1 MSSSGYNL
9 DGLIT
14 VRSIINL
21 FDNNDYSGYIR
32 IYQKGGNDEEVK
44 HYKNL
49 TSDPPQNQKLYNIGF
64 CFRPTR
70 KAKLYVEVYHSPL
83 IKFNS
88 FSLLPFLTNQ
98 YPKLQGLN
106 SRYNILTPQDL
117 EYIDHICVD
126 FSKSGH
132 VPSKNTS
139 ILIFKKLVREKSKTN
154 KTKTFVTIEE

>member
-1 MSSSGYNL
+1 VSNFEEKYHLMTMATQTMSSSGYNL

-70 KAKLYVEVYHSPL
+70 KAKLYVEVYHS
-83 IKFNS
+83 S
-88 FSLLPFLTNQ
+88 S
-98 YPKLQGLN
+98 
-106 SRYNILTPQDL
+106 
-117 EYIDHICVD
+117 
-126 FSKSGH
+126 
-132 VPSKNTS
+132 S
-139 ILIFKKLVREKSKTN
+139 IVLVC
-154 KTKTFVTIEE
+154 